1 MVESFAPTDSM
12 ASCSDYSEQ
21 EDTSIFDITE
31 TLLDHYVG
39 AVRITGVNWCES
51 LGVISL
57 SFGDG
62 SVKNYLVEIE

>member
-12 ASCSDYSEQ
+12 VSCSEYSEQ

-62 SVKNYLVEIE
+62 SI

>member
-1 MVESFAPTDSM
+1 MVESFAPSDSM

-21 EDTSIFDITE
+21 EVTE

-39 AVRITGVNWCES
+39 AVRITGVNWCET

-57 SFGDG
+57 SLGDG
-62 SVKNYLVEIE
+62 SI

>member
-12 ASCSDYSEQ
+12 ACSEYSE
-21 EDTSIFDITE
+21 EDTSLFELTE

-39 AVRITGVNWCES
+39 QLRITNLTWCES

-57 SFGDG
+57 ALSDG
-62 SVKNYLVEIE
+62 SVQNYLVGIEQ